1 MPDLSDP
8 AEVEPAMIPVD
19 RIRGPV
25 LLLSAGDHGGY
36 GAAYHE
42 IAIFRLRYPA
52 RHIVYEHAG
61 HPIAGPLQRP
71 APRAAQPH
79 RLAARTVE
87 PGADVDFRHSG
98 IPAADAAARVGV
110 WHEVREFLQ

>member
-1 MPDLSDP
+1 MPDLSDA

-25 LLLSAGDHGGY
+25 LLLSAGDDGGY

-42 IAIFRLRYPA
+42 IAISRLRYPA

-61 HPIAGPLQRP
+61 HPIAGPPYRP
-71 APRAAQPH
+71 TPRVAPPYRPTS
-79 RLAARTVE
+79 RTVISG
-87 PGADVDFRHSG
+87 PGVDFRHSE

-110 WHEVREFLQ
+110 WREVREFLQ